1 MLFAASLVP
10 PSWINS
16 EALGN
21 LGTLGLVAGMLL
33 FLYWLFASGR
43 ILTRSQ
49 LEQILVSRDKYL
61 DKQDETITN
70 QQETIN
76 SMMEANNIL
85 RHQNTMLI
93 EANRV
98 VNDFF
103 IKTPVTGS
111 IRTHHS
117 PIEGGGSP

>member
-1 MLFAASLVP
+1 MPFATSIVP
-10 PSWINS
+10 TGWIDS

-70 QQETIN
+70 QQETIA

-103 IKTPVTGS
+103 NKTPVTGS
-111 IRTHHS
+111 YKILHPT
-117 PIEGGGSP
+117 PEGGGSP